1 MAMILDKYK
10 ILLWDFDGVIMD
22 SNPVRTYGFEEI
34 LKGYPQQQVDEL
46 IAFHKQ
52 NGGLPRYD
60 KFRYFFE
67 KIRGE
72 QVSDAEIARLSAR
85 FSEIMLNKL
94 MDRSLLIPDSVAF
107 IKANYKNFIMHIVS
121 GSDQTEL
128 RAVCAYLG
136 LTQYFVSIV
145 GSPILKPQLVKQLL
159 YDYGYKNNEVAF
171 IGDSVNDYDAA
182 VNNNIDFY
190 GYNNTALL
198 KLPGSY
204 INKFM

>member
-1 MAMILDKYK
+1 M
-10 ILLWDFDGVIMD
+10 V
-22 SNPVRTYGFEEI
+22 
-34 LKGYPQQQVDEL
+34 
-46 IAFHKQ
+46 FHKQ

-67 KIRGE
+67 KIRDE
-72 QVSDAEIARLSAR
+72 QVDAQEIAHLSTR
-85 FSEIMLNKL
+85 FSEIMLKKL
-94 MDRSLLIPDSVAF
+94 MDSSLLIPDSVAF
-107 IKANYKNFIMHIVS
+107 IKANYKKFIMHIVS

-128 RAVCAYLG
+128 RSVCTYLN

-159 YDYGYKNNEVAF
+159 HDYSYKIGNVAL
-171 IGDSVNDYDAA
+171 IGDSINDYDAA

-190 GYNNTALL
+190 GYNNAALL
-198 KLPGSY
+198 KLSASY

>member
-1 MAMILDKYK
+1 MLDKYK
-10 ILLWDFDGVIMD
+10 VLLWDFDGVIMD
-22 SNPVRTYGFEEI
+22 SNPVRTYGFEEL
-34 LKGYPQQQVDEL
+34 LKGYPQQQLDEFM
-46 IAFHKQ
+46 IFHKQ

-67 KIRGE
+67 KIRDE
-72 QVSDAEIARLSAR
+72 QVDAQEIAHLSTR
-85 FSEIMLNKL
+85 FSEIMLKKL
-94 MDRSLLIPDSVAF
+94 MDSSLLIPDSVAF
-107 IKANYKNFIMHIVS
+107 IKANYKKFIMHIVS

-128 RAVCAYLG
+128 RSVCTYLN

-159 YDYGYKNNEVAF
+159 HDYSYKIGNVAL
-171 IGDSVNDYDAA
+171 IGDSINDYDAA

-190 GYNNTALL
+190 GYNNAALL
-198 KLPGSY
+198 KLSASY